1 MFHSSSA
8 SPDGLLLGLPRCHA
22 RPCKWES
29 DRPGDTFPLAS
40 SRRLDFNVLFPT
52 PSVMNSR
59 LQRAREQGQ
68 VSFVPGPPGAALWP
82 FLRAC
87 DRPGPSLPSCSGN
100 PSERSKDV
108 YQNQKIFFFIFQ
120 RRYWSRTAGT
130 VSEQRRTLPFPQG
143 RDQTRSSG
151 CGSSRLCCGGL
162 SALK

>member
-68 VSFVPGPPGAALWP
+68 VSFVPGPPGGCFVAVPAGLRQAGAL
-82 FLRAC
+82 
-87 DRPGPSLPSCSGN
+87 PSLLLR
-100 PSERSKDV
+100 E
-108 YQNQKIFFFIFQ
+108 
-120 RRYWSRTAGT
+120 
-130 VSEQRRTLPFPQG
+130 PQ
-143 RDQTRSSG
+143 
-151 CGSSRLCCGGL
+151 
-162 SALK
+162 